1 MTGDSS
7 KVQEKQQRRLFRQTV
22 HRIWEMVKSG
32 RVDELSEKENRL
44 AFIIMDHGEYCDHFE
59 NTDILDGREYE
70 AGMKF
75 NPFVHISTHQMV
87 EDQLSSSSPIETV
100 LFCEAMEDKGM
111 SRHEAVHFIVMILI
125 RVIAASAVSR
135 QPFDAARYKR
145 LLDACGRV
153 EPSEVEGV
161 IEADFSRNNYRQDLH

>member
-1 MTGDSS
+1 
-7 KVQEKQQRRLFRQTV
+7 
-22 HRIWEMVKSG
+22 MVKSG
-32 RVDELSEKENRL
+32 RVDELSGKETGL
-44 AFIIMDHGEYCDHFE
+44 ASIIKDHEEYCDHFE

-87 EDQLSSSSPIETV
+87 EDQLSSNSPIETV

-111 SRHEAVHFIVMILI
+111 SRHEAVHCIMMILI
-125 RVIAASAVSR
+125 RVITISAANR
-135 QPFDAARYKR
+135 KPFDAARYKR
-145 LLDACGRV
+145 LLDACGQA

-161 IEADFSRNNYRQDLH
+161 ILADFSSNKNRHDLH

>member
-1 MTGDSS
+1 L
-7 KVQEKQQRRLFRQTV
+7 KAYQKQQRKLFRQTV
-22 HRIWEMVKSG
+22 HRIWKSVKSG
-32 RVDELSEKENRL
+32 RVDELSGKENRL
-44 AFIIMDHGEYCDHFE
+44 AIIIMDHEEYRDHFE
-59 NTDILDGREYE
+59 NTDILDGCEYE

-87 EDQLSSSSPIETV
+87 EDQLSSNSPIETV

-111 SRHEAVHFIVMILI
+111 SRHEAVHFIMMILI
-125 RVIAASAVSR
+125 RVITASAVSR

-145 LLDACGRV
+145 LLDACGQV

-161 IEADFSRNNYRQDLH
+161 IKADFPSNNCRQNLH